1 MQFTILDILTV
12 LGALGL
18 FIFGMKKM
26 SEGLQK
32 VAGARMRNILA
43 AITSNKYKSLLTGL
57 TITLLIQ
64 SSSAS
69 TVMVVSFVNAGLLS
83 LTESI
88 GIILGANI
96 GTTITAWIIA
106 GLGLSLKISTL
117 ALPIIGLSFILLLSR
132 RNRNQNIAELVI
144 GFALIFLG
152 LDFLKS
158 TIPDVSKNPEILE
171 FLANYIHYGFLS
183 KMLFFFIGLLVTAI
197 IQSSSVSSAL
207 TIVMCYNGW
216 ITYEFA
222 AAMIVGENIGTT
234 ITANIAAI
242 VGNSVSKYAA
252 RAHFIVN
259 VIGAVGVFLVFN
271 IFLDVVDW
279 ITQILT
285 NKSAYTDVSAIPI
298 ALALFHTLFN
308 VVNVLILIN
317 FIPLIINL
325 SKRLVIKRQET
336 NEFKLKYISG
346 GILSTSEL
354 SLVQARREV
363 VGFGKR
369 VYKMFGLVK
378 KLFAETNDIEFQNLY
393 ETISSYENYSDQIE
407 IEIANYLTKAS
418 EGELSMP
425 ASRRISLMLRLVDS
439 LESVADSCN
448 SISKTLRRKKKNKIW
463 FTQDLRD
470 NINDMF
476 ALVTESLSVML
487 DNLNGDYDN
496 FDSERAM
503 EIEKSINKKR
513 KNLSKEHINNIEQK
527 NYTYQAGIIYTD
539 IVSQCEILGNEIYN
553 ITKTLIDYKEN
564 ITNRA

>member
-32 VAGARMRNILA
+32 VAGSRMRNILA
-43 AITSNKYKSLLTGL
+43 AITSSKYKSLLTGL

-69 TVMVVSFVNAGLLS
+69 TIMVVSFVNAGLLS
-83 LTESI
+83 LVESI

-106 GLGLSLKISTL
+106 GLGFNLKISTL
-117 ALPIIGLSFILLLSR
+117 ALPIIGLSCILLLSR
-132 RNRNQNIAELVI
+132 RNKNQNLAELII

-158 TIPDVSKNPEILE
+158 TIPDVSKNPEMLE
-171 FLANYIHYGFLS
+171 FLSNYIHYGILS
-183 KMLFFFIGLLVTAI
+183 KLLFFFIGLLVTAI
-197 IQSSSVSSAL
+197 IQSSSVASAL

-222 AAMIVGENIGTT
+222 AAMIVGENVGTT

-242 VGNSVSKYAA
+242 VGNSISKYSA
-252 RAHFIVN
+252 RAHFVIN
-259 VIGAVGVFLVFN
+259 LIGAIGVFLIFN
-271 IFLDVVDW
+271 FFLGVVDW
-279 ITQILT
+279 FTQLLT
-285 NKSAYTDVSAIPI
+285 HKSAYNDVTAIPI

-308 VVNVLILIN
+308 IINVLILIN
-317 FIPLIINL
+317 FIPLIIVL
-325 SKRLVIKRQET
+325 SKKLVVKRHES

-354 SLVQARREV
+354 SLVQARKEIA
-363 VGFGKR
+363 GFGKR
-369 VYKMFGLVK
+369 VFKMFGLVK
-378 KLFAETNDIEFQNLY
+378 KLFAETNDMEFQNLY
-393 ETISSYENYSDQIE
+393 ETITNYENYSDQIE
-407 IEIANYLTKAS
+407 IEIANYLTKAT
-418 EGELSMP
+418 EGELSIP
-425 ASRRISLMLRLVDS
+425 ASKRISLMLRLVDS
-439 LESVADSCN
+439 LESIADSCN

-470 NINDMF
+470 NLNDMF
-476 ALVTESLSVML
+476 NLISESLSVML
-487 DNLNGDYDN
+487 DNINGNYDD
-496 FDSERAM
+496 FDAEKAL
-503 EIEKSINKKR
+503 EIEKNINKKR
-513 KNLSKEHINNIEQK
+513 KGLSKDHMNNVEQK

-539 IVSQCEILGNEIYN
+539 ILSQCEILGNEIYN
-553 ITKTLIDYKEN
+553 VTKTLLDSKEN
-564 ITNRA
+564 ITG